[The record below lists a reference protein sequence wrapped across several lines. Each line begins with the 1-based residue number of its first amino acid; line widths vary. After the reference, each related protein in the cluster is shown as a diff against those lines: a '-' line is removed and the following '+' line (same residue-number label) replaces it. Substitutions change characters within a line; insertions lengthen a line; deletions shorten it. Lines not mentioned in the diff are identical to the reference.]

1 VVVAHAR
8 HVRGSAKMKVTK
20 SQLKQI
26 IKEEFGNLNET
37 REGWWVKEME
47 RVLTE
52 IKNLHDAIRRNN
64 SDDLELFEDY
74 FKQNVSMNFPW
85 INK

>member
-1 VVVAHAR
+1 
-8 HVRGSAKMKVTK
+8 MKITK

-26 IKEEFGNLNET
+26 IKEEFSNSL
-37 REGWWVKEME
+37 REQSNDNWWVNEMQ

-52 IKNLHDAIRRNN
+52 IKNLHDAIGRNN

>member
-1 VVVAHAR
+1 
-8 HVRGSAKMKVTK
+8 MKITK
-20 SQLKQI
+20 SQLKQLV
-26 IKEEFGNLNET
+26 KEETSKVLNENKNAQ
-37 REGWWVKEME
+37 EDNPWWVNEMQ

-52 IKNLHDAIRRNN
+52 IKNLHDAIRTNN
-64 SDDLELFEDY
+64 SDDLELFEGY

>member
-1 VVVAHAR
+1 
-8 HVRGSAKMKVTK
+8 MKITK

-26 IKEEFGNLNET
+26 IKEELGNLNEADAN
-37 REGWWVKEME
+37 WWVKEME

-52 IKNLHDAIRRNN
+52 IKNLHDAIGRDKP
-64 SDDLELFEDY
+64 DDLKLFEDY
-74 FKQNVSMNFPW
+74 FKQNVSNNFPW

>member
-1 VVVAHAR
+1 
-8 HVRGSAKMKVTK
+8 MKLTK

-26 IKEEFGNLNET
+26 IKEELGNLNEA

-52 IKNLHDAIRRNN
+52 IKKLHDAIGRDKP
-64 SDDLELFEDY
+64 DDLKLFEDY
-74 FKQNVSMNFPW
+74 FKKNISMNFPW
-85 INK
+85 INENEN

>member
-1 VVVAHAR
+1 
-8 HVRGSAKMKVTK
+8 MKITK

-26 IKEEFGNLNET
+26 IKEELSEAIPADND
-37 REGWWVKEME
+37 WWVDEMQ

-52 IKNLHDAIRRNN
+52 IKNLHDAIRRDN
-64 SDDLELFEDY
+64 SDDLELFQDY
-74 FKQNVSMNFPW
+74 FKKNVSMNFPW

>member
-1 VVVAHAR
+1 
-8 HVRGSAKMKVTK
+8 MKITK

-26 IKEEFGNLNET
+26 IKEEFSNSLSEQSNDN
-37 REGWWVKEME
+37 WWVNEMQ

-52 IKNLHDAIRRNN
+52 IKNLHDAIGRNN

>member
-1 VVVAHAR
+1 
-8 HVRGSAKMKVTK
+8 MKITK

-26 IKEEFGNLNET
+26 IKEELSEAMPAGND
-37 REGWWVKEME
+37 WWVDEMQ

-52 IKNLHDAIRRNN
+52 IKNLHDAIRRDN
-64 SDDLELFEDY
+64 SDDLELFQDY
-74 FKQNVSMNFPW
+74 FKKNVSMNFPW